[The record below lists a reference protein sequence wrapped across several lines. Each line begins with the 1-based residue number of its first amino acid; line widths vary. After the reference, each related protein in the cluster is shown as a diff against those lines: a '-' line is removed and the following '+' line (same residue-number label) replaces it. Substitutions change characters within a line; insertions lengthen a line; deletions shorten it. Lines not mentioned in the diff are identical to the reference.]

1 MANPTDA
8 REAFIQE
15 VFGEILKVEKSVKAT
30 ADQVNSMVVSLARAE
45 AVISFDTEQLV
56 KAANQLAISHSI
68 VDERSKAELKDAIH
82 RINTSTANLATTMQP
97 LTELTLGLREVARV
111 EAKKQMVDFLDRK
124 EKKLD
129 SMLAVMDVFL
139 QQIELASER
148 LPQLATSPSKVSQIN
163 EGNMQYLKDGWSL
176 RSMKRYLQNMR
187 AKAMGS

>member
-1 MANPTDA
+1 MTNPTDA

-30 ADQVNSMVVSLARAE
+30 ADHLDYLIISVAQAE
-45 AVISFDTEQLV
+45 AAISFNTEQLV
-56 KAANQLAISHSI
+56 KATNQLAVSHSI
-68 VDERSKAELKDAIH
+68 VDAKSKVELKDAIH
-82 RINTSTANLATTMQP
+82 RINTSTVNLATTMQP

-148 LPQLATSPSKVSQIN
+148 LPQLATAPRKVSQIN

-176 RSMKRYLQNMR
+176 RTMKRYLQNKC
-187 AKAMGS
+187 AKAMGH

>member
-45 AVISFDTEQLV
+45 AVISFNTEQLV

-68 VDERSKAELKDAIH
+68 VDGKSKAELKDAIH
-82 RINTSTANLATTMQP
+82 GINTSTANLAMTMQP

-148 LPQLATSPSKVSQIN
+148 LPQLTTAPCKVSQIN
-163 EGNMQYLKDGWSL
+163 AGNIQYLKAGWSL
-176 RSMKRYLQNMR
+176 RSMKRYVQYMCD
-187 AKAMGS
+187 KALER

>member
-45 AVISFDTEQLV
+45 AVISFNTEQLV

-68 VDERSKAELKDAIH
+68 VDEKSKAELKDAIH
-82 RINTSTANLATTMQP
+82 GINTSTANLAMTMQP

-129 SMLAVMDVFL
+129 SMLAIMDVFL

-148 LPQLATSPSKVSQIN
+148 LPQLATSPCKVSQIN
-163 EGNMQYLKDGWSL
+163 EGNIQYLKAGWSL
-176 RSMKRYLQNMR
+176 RSMKRYVQNMCDKGAGR
-187 AKAMGS
+187 